1 MAETNKRQE
10 VVNHIKLLNQ
20 HKQPILDENKNPIVI
35 DQRISLDTE
44 SKHFIDFKGSFTNES
59 GKETKS
65 VLTVDKDQAGNFS
78 VGIPNLNLFVSE
90 TGESL
95 ASVLGAEGNSIS
107 LTPLNTPPSKIATFQ
122 NGDETCFEILAESGQ
137 ILLIT
142 TNGNSVSIQTKENE
156 NAPAKDFIYQV
167 EKGSGLDI
175 DMQPEAVEAF
185 FDPSNEFFHTD
196 IKQIT
201 DFPTNILAMYAK
213 LKTGVN
219 EQTRIG
225 KFTMTVI
232 SQNENAEPFFFMT
245 RHSQRAN
252 AQDNNY
258 LLFENKFY
266 SVEKLL
272 FQKDPADGK
281 LRMVFQIQPR
291 TGNKKSET
299 NKRAVA
305 YDLEV
310 DENGRLT
317 PQSLKVVNYMRSVCA
332 YAEPTTHNEG
342 DIEVETDDGKIVFEQ
357 KDRRDYSNYQYYVAS
372 NNSNRTVYTE
382 DPQDGK
388 DGKSAY
394 EIAVEHGFSGT
405 EEEWLESLKGQDG
418 KSAYEI
424 AKEHGFQGSEEE
436 WLESLKGTPG
446 LPGING
452 QDGKDGKDG
461 KSAYEIA
468 VEHGFSGSPAEWL
481 DSLKG
486 EKGESLY
493 DIAKRNG
500 FTGSEKDFI
509 ESLRG
514 AEGKS
519 AYEIA
524 QELGFKGSK
533 QEWLDSLKGQAG
545 KDGENGKSAY
555 DVAKEHGFEGSEE
568 DWLRSLKGA
577 PGKNGKNGKNA
588 YELAVENGFKGSP
601 AEWLDSLR
609 GEQGQQGEKGESLYD
624 IAKRNGFTGSEADFI
639 ASLRGKSAYDIA
651 RENGFEGSEEEWLK
665 SLQGQNGKDGKDS
678 ENGNGRNGRDGEDNS
693 LNPPQN
699 DIEDLEQEQPE
710 EKKEKPAPKPAE
722 APPAE
727 KNFTKLADAFG
738 TAFAYLG
745 VFIAIGAILIPGFA
759 ALAIVGCIVSLAGV
773 TTSTLSDKFKFT
785 PFKAAEKKIKELED
799 QEKEDKEF
807 EEDFLSNEKDL
818 DKAADLT
825 DAKAKELNDY
835 LREFYTDPNDEL
847 SQFTGIFE
855 EYGIG
860 FSDIKDAERA
870 KPAEERNN
878 YARTEAMVGRD
889 GLEIRRQM
897 ATDLRNI
904 QASQDA
910 AVRAQMI
917 DQFIDT
923 NFRPMPQPVR
933 TALLDNL
940 FGGGAEGNE
949 RLTAFVTKLEETVSY
964 GDQERKIL
972 DIQHKAIDNAKDS
985 SVNRLINSSKINA
998 EQRAHIVK
1006 RYSHQLVR
1014 RYANDQ
1020 NMNEEKLNKT
1030 LEKLPEEEQ
1039 QVIIDTLINAQEQIE
1054 QETAHIEEVA
1064 HDNRELVANAN
1075 EAGRYIKAV
1084 YAIENGP
1091 VSTYNEATSAVID
1104 MLKERTAL
1112 AHKTSISIASIRK
1125 ATKNAQ
1131 TDLDVNSSAYKIVEH
1146 TTEMVGSFSN
1156 MANSKEVSTS
1166 YQNMMNIL
1174 FTEFPEVAS
1183 SYLGND
1189 IPAPTG
1195 NKQHNIDQMIEN
1207 IAACPGEKADR
1218 LKTALEAYRNARK
1231 TAGSVM
1237 RTHLSKPVES
1247 ILAQVFTKEIRDTLQ
1262 TDEARAAFNARITK
1276 KVTELNKES
1285 FFRNHI
1291 YNDKNAQ
1298 LHTRLAT
1305 AIMLIEDKLSD
1316 KNLPKNEKDAL
1327 NRTLKSL
1334 SSVVNGTL
1342 AEVALESCVITAI
1355 DGKSGVKHDEKT
1367 LEEKTNIA
1375 NGKIKGYK
1383 RALDIITN
1391 MKLPTEKDE
1400 NGKTATQRIIESFK
1414 AITSVK
1420 DASATTQLLNIL
1432 NETVVGGEK
1441 LGSKA
1446 IEENEPSF
1454 KEIYEASRMTSDM
1467 ISKKVDKLGNL
1478 SQAEK
1483 DSVKT
1488 KIQTAYEVITADPK
1502 SSRKDIETAIKAAF
1516 GNSGLDDKTLKKIK
1530 KDIED
1535 IAKYGAQPI
1544 DIQQAEKQIRDK
1556 IQSLNKRA
1564 NKEVH
1569 CHDERV
1575 GQAQAEREY
1584 AHHRAKLSRK
1594 DKDFAY
1600 ETVYDMIFA
1609 LADKE
1614 KFKEEYNKSCEE
1626 SEKITNEEE
1635 LLAKLQE
1642 DIDKQSKK
1650 LSPKKLAA
1658 RYGISK
1664 ETYAKK
1670 ENKLQIYENVY
1681 ELLEAI
1687 APDKTAEEV
1696 EEIIRTEFLN
1706 NPKITP
1712 AKLAKTLN
1720 IPKAFFKDSLAQ
1732 LSSRGVT
1739 EEGQK
1744 QLWLKKKEMDE
1755 FNDVADEF
1763 TAAWKK
1769 LVEAETAEDL
1779 DNSSILAIE
1788 AFVENAKNESYRRA
1802 ERAKEHKENLKGATG
1817 AERSR
1822 RKKENQAD
1830 EKANKKKG
1838 KERKAIDE
1846 RATHYAD
1853 VLARIGLSIEAL
1865 DKIVKEAK
1873 SSDPATRE
1881 IAVKQLAEINATLQ
1895 PEKKIEG
1902 AKLDIQNDYETIA
1915 VLNNTQFS
1923 NQDKALVSAMQQL
1936 DEFVKASEDLTKK
1949 LDFLASLQG
1958 KYNMPPEMV
1967 EKAYAAF
1974 AAGDQSFFEQTK
1986 VGENGDRLALLIEG
2000 AEFSTEDLALLRQL
2014 GIKPEELTD
2023 SKKRDKK
2030 LKDIR
2035 KNLELQQQQKQAEV
2049 DKAKKVANDNKA
2061 DKTSDMSKQSRKKN
2075 REGWNFFK
2083 KLFGKKKQQVDAKV
2097 NEKKAEQAR
2106 VDEAKKQAED
2116 ERNREKPAEKNR
2128 DKSEP
2133 SNEAPEAGA

>member
-20 HKQPILDENKNPIVI
+20 HKQPILDENKNPVVI
-35 DQRISLDTE
+35 DQKISLDTE

-65 VLTVDKDQAGNFS
+65 VLTVDKDQSGNFS
-78 VGIPNLNLFVSE
+78 IGIPNLNLFVSGNGE
-90 TGESL
+90 TL

-137 ILLIT
+137 VLLIT

-272 FQKDPADGK
+272 FQKDPTDGK

-310 DENGRLT
+310 DENGKLT
-317 PQSLKVVNYMRSVCA
+317 PESLKVVNYMRNVCG

-372 NNSNRTVYTE
+372 NNSNRTVFTE
-382 DPQDGK
+382 DQ
-388 DGKSAY
+388 
-394 EIAVEHGFSGT
+394 
-405 EEEWLESLKGQDG
+405 
-418 KSAYEI
+418 
-424 AKEHGFQGSEEE
+424 
-436 WLESLKGTPG
+436 
-446 LPGING
+446 
-452 QDGKDGKDG
+452 
-461 KSAYEIA
+461 
-468 VEHGFSGSPAEWL
+468 
-481 DSLKG
+481 
-486 EKGESLY
+486 
-493 DIAKRNG
+493 
-500 FTGSEKDFI
+500 
-509 ESLRG
+509 
-514 AEGKS
+514 
-519 AYEIA
+519 
-524 QELGFKGSK
+524 
-533 QEWLDSLKGQAG
+533 
-545 KDGENGKSAY
+545 
-555 DVAKEHGFEGSEE
+555 
-568 DWLRSLKGA
+568 
-577 PGKNGKNGKNA
+577 
-588 YELAVENGFKGSP
+588 
-601 AEWLDSLR
+601 
-609 GEQGQQGEKGESLYD
+609 
-624 IAKRNGFTGSEADFI
+624 
-639 ASLRGKSAYDIA
+639 
-651 RENGFEGSEEEWLK
+651 
-665 SLQGQNGKDGKDS
+665 QNGKDG
-678 ENGNGRNGRDGEDNS
+678 NGRDNGEDNS
-693 LNPPQN
+693 LNPPPN
-699 DIEDLEQEQPE
+699 DIEEIAEQEQPE

-835 LREFYTDPNDEL
+835 LREFYTDPNNEL

-904 QASQDA
+904 QTSQDA
-910 AVRAQMI
+910 TARAQMI

-940 FGGGAEGNE
+940 FGGGTEGND

-998 EQRAHIVK
+998 DQRARIVK

-1054 QETAHIEEVA
+1054 QETAHIEAVA

-1091 VSTYNEATSAVID
+1091 VNTYNEATSAVID

-1112 AHKTSISIASIRK
+1112 AHKTSISIASIRE

-1131 TDLDVNSSAYKIVEH
+1131 KDLDVNSSAYKIVEH
-1146 TTEMVGSFSN
+1146 TAEMLGSFSN
-1156 MANSKEVSTS
+1156 MASSKEVSTS
-1166 YQNMMNIL
+1166 YKNMMNIL

-1207 IAACPGEKADR
+1207 IAACPGEKADK
-1218 LKTALEAYRNARK
+1218 LKTALETYRNARK

-1237 RTHLSKPVES
+1237 RTHLSKPLES
-1247 ILAQVFTKEIRDTLQ
+1247 ILAQVFTKDIRDTLQ

-1276 KVTELNKES
+1276 KITELNKES

-1316 KNLPKNEKDAL
+1316 KNLPDKEKAAL
-1327 NRTLKSL
+1327 SRTLKSMT
-1334 SSVVNGTL
+1334 SVVNGTL

-1367 LEEKTNIA
+1367 LEEKTNVA
-1375 NGKIKGYK
+1375 NDKIKGYK

-1446 IEENEPSF
+1446 IEENAPSF
-1454 KEIYEASRMTSDM
+1454 KEIYEASRMTSDL
-1467 ISKKVDKLGNL
+1467 IGKKVDKLGNL

-1483 DSVKT
+1483 DSVKA
-1488 KIQTAYEVITADPK
+1488 KIQTAYEVIAADPK

-1516 GNSGLDDKTLKKIK
+1516 GNSGLDKKLLNKIK
-1530 KDIED
+1530 KDIEG

-1564 NKEVH
+1564 TKEVH

-1584 AHHRAKLSRK
+1584 AHHRSKLSRK

-1614 KFKEEYNKSCEE
+1614 KFKEEYNKTCEE

-1650 LSPKKLAA
+1650 LAPKKLAA

-1687 APDKTAEEV
+1687 TPEKTAEEV
-1696 EEIIRTEFLN
+1696 EEIIRTEFLK
-1706 NPKITP
+1706 NPKISP
-1712 AKLAKTLN
+1712 AKLAKTLK

-1732 LSSRGVT
+1732 LSSRGVS

-1744 QLWLKKKEMDE
+1744 KLWLKKKEMDE

-1763 TAAWKK
+1763 TTAWKK
-1769 LVEAETAEDL
+1769 LVEAESAEEL
-1779 DNSSILAIE
+1779 DNNSLLAIE

-1817 AERSR
+1817 AEKSR
-1822 RKKENQAD
+1822 RKKENKAD
-1830 EKANKKKG
+1830 ERANKKKG
-1838 KERKAIDE
+1838 KERKAVDE

-1853 VLARIGLSIEAL
+1853 VLARIGLNIDTL

-1881 IAVKQLAEINATLQ
+1881 IAVKQLAEINSTLQ

-2061 DKTSDMSKQSRKKN
+2061 GKTSDMSQQSRKKN

-2106 VDEAKKQAED
+2106 VEEAKKQAED
-2116 ERNREKPAEKNR
+2116 ERNREKPAEKNNNKKAER
-2128 DKSEP
+2128 SEDR
-2133 SNEAPEAGA
+2133 EAGE